1 MKYSNCQQNDDLIIS
16 NLEFFLQ
23 NLLKKILNRRMYY
36 VFIVAKEKKGTLRFS
51 LINLSLYYL

>member
-36 VFIVAKEKKGTLRFS
+36 AFIVERKKDTLCFS
-51 LINLSLYYL
+51 LINLSLHYL

>member
-36 VFIVAKEKKGTLRFS
+36 AFIVEREKKV
-51 LINLSLYYL
+51 LYVFL

>member
-36 VFIVAKEKKGTLRFS
+36 AFIVERKKGTLRFS